1 MLPKCTGNR
10 DYFPDDL
17 TLCRLSSTFLL
28 MQSDDVTSSKLRLV
42 PPPHGRIV
50 FFGRNH
56 IGRMKITENTIQTAS
71 FHHFLASC
79 VRVMF
84 SRRVFGVSAPAQC
97 FPGVFFG
104 ISRVRVAFLGRIYA
118 FGVCVMP
125 CRGVSCARACAQ
137 CSAGAVP
144 AFPRLRESSPRCSRA
159 FRICAALSWHIFM
172 FCVHPFWS
180 IKIKIIR
187 KGELLWQKLRSLA
200 ANPCV

>member
-10 DYFPDDL
+10 DYFPEDL

-56 IGRMKITENTIQTAS
+56 IGRIKITENTIQAAS
-71 FHHFLASC
+71 FHHFLASR

-84 SRRVFGVSAPAQC
+84 SRHVFGVSAPAQC
-97 FPGVFFG
+97 FPGAFFG
-104 ISRVRVAFLGRIYA
+104 ISRVRVAFLGRICA

-125 CRGVSCARACAQ
+125 PRGVYCARACAQ
-137 CSAGAVP
+137 CSAGAVS
-144 AFPRLRESSPRCSRA
+144 AFPRLREPSPRRSRA

-172 FCVHPFWS
+172 FCAHPFWS